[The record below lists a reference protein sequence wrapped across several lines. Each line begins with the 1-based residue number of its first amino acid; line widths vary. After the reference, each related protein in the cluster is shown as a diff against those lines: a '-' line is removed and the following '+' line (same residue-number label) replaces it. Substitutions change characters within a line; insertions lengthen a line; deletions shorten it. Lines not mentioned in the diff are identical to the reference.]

1 MEIVEKDW
9 IMDVVLA
16 IFGVLL
22 GVIGIVGSIVPG
34 IPGPPL
40 GFIGALLMYFR
51 KGLNAAGEPMG
62 AGLLLIL
69 LAVTIA
75 VTLLDYIV
83 PAWFTK
89 ITGGTKYASRGAT
102 IGLIAGLVFPLP
114 IGMIAASLLGAFI
127 GEMFFADKDAASSI
141 KSALGAFLGFLAGTG
156 AKLISSAVMLYY
168 IIVFI

>member
-1 MEIVEKDW
+1 
-9 IMDVVLA
+9 MDTVLL
-16 IFGVLL
+16 IFGILL
-22 GVIGIVGSIVPG
+22 GIIGIIGSIVPG

-40 GFIGALLMYFR
+40 SFIGVLLMYFR
-51 KGLNAAGEPMG
+51 KGLDSSGEPMG
-62 AGLLLIL
+62 LMLLLIL

-75 VTLLDYIV
+75 VTVLDYVV

-102 IGLIAGLVFPLP
+102 IGLIAGLIFPLP
-114 IGMIAASLLGAFI
+114 IGMIAASLLGAFV
-127 GEMFFADKDAASSI
+127 GELFFADKDAASSI

>member
-1 MEIVEKDW
+1 
-9 IMDVVLA
+9 MDTVLL
-16 IFGVLL
+16 IFGILL
-22 GVIGIVGSIVPG
+22 GIIGIVGSIVPG

-40 GFIGALLMYFR
+40 SFIGVLLMYFR
-51 KGLNAAGEPMG
+51 KGLDSGGEPMG
-62 AGLLLIL
+62 VTLLLVL

-75 VTLLDYIV
+75 VTVLDYVV

-102 IGLIAGLVFPLP
+102 IGLIAGLIFPLP
-114 IGMIAASLLGAFI
+114 IGMIAASLLGAFV
-127 GEMFFADKDAASSI
+127 GELFFANKDAASSF

>member
-1 MEIVEKDW
+1 
-9 IMDVVLA
+9 MDTVLL
-16 IFGVLL
+16 IFGILL
-22 GVIGIVGSIVPG
+22 GIIGIVGSIVPG

-40 GFIGALLMYFR
+40 SFIGILLMYFR
-51 KGLNAAGEPMG
+51 KGLDSGGEPMG
-62 AGLLLIL
+62 VTLLLVL

-75 VTLLDYIV
+75 VTVLDYVV

-102 IGLIAGLVFPLP
+102 IGLIAGLIFPLP
-114 IGMIAASLLGAFI
+114 IGMIAASLLGAFV
-127 GEMFFADKDAASSI
+127 GELFFANKDAASSV

>member
-1 MEIVEKDW
+1 
-9 IMDVVLA
+9 MDTVLL
-16 IFGVLL
+16 IFGILL
-22 GVIGIVGSIVPG
+22 GIIGIVGSIVPG

-40 GFIGALLMYFR
+40 SFIGVLLMYFR
-51 KGLNAAGEPMG
+51 KGLDSGGEPMG
-62 AGLLLIL
+62 VTLLLVL

-75 VTLLDYIV
+75 VTVLDYVV

-102 IGLIAGLVFPLP
+102 IGLIAGLIFPLP
-114 IGMIAASLLGAFI
+114 MGMIAASLLGAFV
-127 GEMFFADKDAASSI
+127 GELFFANKDAASSV

>member
-1 MEIVEKDW
+1 
-9 IMDVVLA
+9 MDTVLL
-16 IFGVLL
+16 IFGILL
-22 GVIGIVGSIVPG
+22 GIIGIVGSIVPG

-40 GFIGALLMYFR
+40 SFIGVLLMYFR
-51 KGLNAAGEPMG
+51 KGLDSGGEPMG
-62 AGLLLIL
+62 VTLLVL

-75 VTLLDYIV
+75 VTVLDYVV

-102 IGLIAGLVFPLP
+102 IGLIAGLIFPLP
-114 IGMIAASLLGAFI
+114 IGIIAASLLGAFV
-127 GEMFFADKDAASSI
+127 GELFFANKDAASSI

>member
-1 MEIVEKDW
+1 
-9 IMDVVLA
+9 MDT
-16 IFGVLL
+16 VLL
-22 GVIGIVGSIVPG
+22 TFGILLGIIGIVGSIVPG

-40 GFIGALLMYFR
+40 SFIGVLLMYFR
-51 KGLNAAGEPMG
+51 KGLDSGGEPMG
-62 AGLLLIL
+62 VTLLLVL

-75 VTLLDYIV
+75 VTVLDYVV

-102 IGLIAGLVFPLP
+102 IGLIAGLIFPLP
-114 IGMIAASLLGAFI
+114 IGMIAASLLGAFV
-127 GEMFFADKDAASSI
+127 GELFFANKDAASSI

>member
-1 MEIVEKDW
+1 
-9 IMDVVLA
+9 MDTVLL
-16 IFGVLL
+16 IFGILL
-22 GVIGIVGSIVPG
+22 GIIGIVGSIVPG

-40 GFIGALLMYFR
+40 SFIGILLMYFR
-51 KGLNAAGEPMG
+51 KGLDSGGEPMG
-62 AGLLLIL
+62 VTLLLVL

-75 VTLLDYIV
+75 VTVLDYVV

-102 IGLIAGLVFPLP
+102 IGLIAGLIFPLP
-114 IGMIAASLLGAFI
+114 IGMIAASILGAFV
-127 GEMFFADKDAASSI
+127 GELFFANKDAASSV

>member
-1 MEIVEKDW
+1 
-9 IMDVVLA
+9 MDTVLL
-16 IFGVLL
+16 IFGILL
-22 GVIGIVGSIVPG
+22 GIIGIVGSIVPG

-40 GFIGALLMYFR
+40 SFIGVLLMYFR
-51 KGLNAAGEPMG
+51 KGLDSGGEPMG
-62 AGLLLIL
+62 VTLLLVL

-75 VTLLDYIV
+75 VTVLDYVV

-102 IGLIAGLVFPLP
+102 IGLIAGLRVPLP
-114 IGMIAASLLGAFI
+114 IGMIAASLLGAFV
-127 GEMFFADKDAASSI
+127 GELFFANKDAASSI

>member
-1 MEIVEKDW
+1 
-9 IMDVVLA
+9 MDVVLA

-40 GFIGALLMYFR
+40 SFIGALLMYFR
-51 KGLNAAGEPMG
+51 KGLDAAGEPMG
-62 AGLLLIL
+62 TGLLLIL

>member
-1 MEIVEKDW
+1 
-9 IMDVVLA
+9 MDTVLL
-16 IFGVLL
+16 IFGILM
-22 GVIGIVGSIVPG
+22 GIIGIVGSIVPG

-40 GFIGALLMYFR
+40 SFIGILLMYFR
-51 KGLNAAGEPMG
+51 KGLDSGGEPMG
-62 AGLLLIL
+62 VTLLLVL

-75 VTLLDYIV
+75 VTVLDYVV

-102 IGLIAGLVFPLP
+102 IGLIAGLIFPLP
-114 IGMIAASLLGAFI
+114 IGMIAASLLGAFV
-127 GEMFFADKDAASSI
+127 GELFFANKDAASSV

>member
-1 MEIVEKDW
+1 
-9 IMDVVLA
+9 MDTVLL
-16 IFGVLL
+16 IFGLLL
-22 GVIGIVGSIVPG
+22 GIIGIVGSIVPG

-40 GFIGALLMYFR
+40 SFIGILLMYFR
-51 KGLNAAGEPMG
+51 KGLDSGGEPMG
-62 AGLLLIL
+62 VTLLLVL

-75 VTLLDYIV
+75 VTVLDYVV

-102 IGLIAGLVFPLP
+102 IGLIAGLIFPLP
-114 IGMIAASLLGAFI
+114 IGMIAASLLGAFV
-127 GEMFFADKDAASSI
+127 GELFFANKDAASSV